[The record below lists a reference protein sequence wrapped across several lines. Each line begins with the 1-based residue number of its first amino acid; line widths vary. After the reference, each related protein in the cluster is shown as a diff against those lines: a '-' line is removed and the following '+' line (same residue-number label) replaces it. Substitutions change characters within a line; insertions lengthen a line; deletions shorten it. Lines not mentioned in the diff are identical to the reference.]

1 MTVTVSV
8 SIRPSLRRL
17 PPSRLSPPSLSL
29 SVCLSLWLHVIVV
42 DQRQTQVDSSNHRI
56 QIFRPLGS
64 LNGEAPTPPFVY
76 GVKGNGPRG
85 QFVFPEDATW
95 HDGVTFSDDDA
106 AIQDA
111 IASDPTMAAKSGAG
125 GVPIWY
131 LGSVN
136 RTVAWQAL
144 EGAPIGSWSV
154 RRLFARLGG
163 GVVRLGGVPV
173 CVALW
178 TCARARVCARACV
191 RARVCARA
199 CTLACG
205 VVRLGEAWFVL
216 ALVSP
221 GLRDL
226 RVLRVHALAASSP
239 RRPHQCVTPRDDGM

>member
-1 MTVTVSV
+1 M
-8 SIRPSLRRL
+8 
-17 PPSRLSPPSLSL
+17 
-29 SVCLSLWLHVIVV
+29 IVV

-64 LNGEAPTPPFVY
+64 LNGETPTPPFVY

-111 IASDPTMAAKSGAG
+111 IATDPTMAAKSGAG
-125 GVPIWY
+125 GVPMWY

-154 RRLFARLGG
+154 RLFARLGG
-163 GVVRLGGVPV
+163 GVVRLGCACLCGSLDV
-173 CVALW
+173 
-178 TCARARVCARACV
+178 CARARVCARACAHLCVGGGSV
-191 RARVCARA
+191 RRGLVCPHARFSRPPRSS
-199 CTLACG
+199 G
-205 VVRLGEAWFVL
+205 PR
-216 ALVSP
+216 P
-221 GLRDL
+221 R
-226 RVLRVHALAASSP
+226 RVLAASSP
-239 RRPHQCVTPRDDGM
+239 RHSPRHSSRRHVTARDGITRRHHV